1 VAAAS
6 TAALIRPRTAGRVG
20 RRKGGR
26 DERDRS
32 SGSLHGSITMH
43 SVRSPEPRSVSTPIT
58 SHYCCLPRIRDG
70 RAGSLLSAASGLV
83 LGAAFLACGG
93 DPDTGSGGAANGA
106 GTDNALAPMDSG
118 GLGGADTG
126 ESQGGTS
133 SPATSSGAGV
143 GAGSEGIGPIAIDTP
158 PPGDDGAPPSNDAT
172 PMDDPA
178 PTIEEPPVGA
188 EPDGSLI
195 GFASVAAA
203 GLDTTTGGEGGEV
216 VTVTTFED
224 LERQI
229 ASSGAR
235 VVQVQGTIAS
245 PDESFV
251 KLRVGS
257 NKTIIGLGADAT
269 LEHIGFDV
277 TGWGDVET
285 GTLAEFC
292 EPEFEGQFAP
302 VSNVIIRNLTF
313 RDTLGS
319 SSDADG
325 IVVQC
330 YAHHVWIDHNT
341 FLGAPSGNDGAIDI
355 KRGAD
360 WVTVSWNHLQ
370 AWDKSMLLGH
380 DDANGEQDRGT
391 LHVTYHHNYFENT
404 RQRHPRI
411 RFAHAH
417 LLNNYLFNDASVA
430 NRTASYFLVAGVESN
445 VHADGN
451 LIEHA
456 REIYVVGEESSS
468 DALLTFAD
476 SNRVVQLNPSAEA
489 LFQIESN
496 GLAFDP
502 ASFYPYAAEDAA
514 QLATTVP
521 AFAGAGKL

>member
-1 VAAAS
+1 
-6 TAALIRPRTAGRVG
+6 
-20 RRKGGR
+20 
-26 DERDRS
+26 
-32 SGSLHGSITMH
+32 MH
-43 SVRSPEPRSVSTPIT
+43 RAQTPEPRSDSTPIGPHR
-58 SHYCCLPRIRDG
+58 SGPRRPRDGSRAVSLPR
-70 RAGSLLSAASGLV
+70 AVSGLV
-83 LGAAFLACGG
+83 LSAAFLACGDNG
-93 DPDTGSGGAANGA
+93 NSGAEGGALSVPGGAPADSTAAPMGSGNAGTGATEVGTSSAAGGA
-106 GTDNALAPMDSG
+106 GTSSQAG
-118 GLGGADTG
+118 RGEGLG
-126 ESQGGTS
+126 S
-133 SPATSSGAGV
+133 
-143 GAGSEGIGPIAIDTP
+143 IPIAPPMADNDT
-158 PPGDDGAPPSNDAT
+158 PGDDTPDDDAAT
-172 PMDDPA
+172 PVDA
-178 PTIEEPPVGA
+178 PGPIVEEPPVGA
-188 EPDGSLI
+188 EPDATLI

-203 GLDTTTGGEGGEV
+203 GLDTTTGGDGGEV

-229 ASSGAR
+229 SSPGAR

-245 PDESFV
+245 PDENFV

-257 NKTIIGLGADAT
+257 NKSIIGLGADAA

-277 TGWGDVET
+277 TGWGDAET
-285 GTLAEFC
+285 GALADFC
-292 EPEFEGQFAP
+292 EPEFQGQFAP

-313 RDTLGS
+313 RDTLGG
-319 SSDADG
+319 SSDADAV
-325 IVVQC
+325 VVQC

-341 FLGAPSGNDGAIDI
+341 FLGVPNGNDGAIDI

-360 WVTVSWNHLQ
+360 WVTVSWNHLV

-411 RFAHAH
+411 RFAQAH
-417 LLNNYLFNDASVA
+417 VLNNYLFNDASVS

-456 REIYVVGEESSS
+456 REIYVVGEESSA
-468 DALLTFAD
+468 DALLTYAD
-476 SNRVVQLNPSAEA
+476 SNRVVALNPGAES

-496 GLAFDP
+496 GQAFDP
-502 ASFYPYAAEDAA
+502 SSFYSYAVEDAA

-521 AFAGAGKL
+521 TFAGAGKL

>member
-1 VAAAS
+1 M
-6 TAALIRPRTAGRVG
+6 P
-20 RRKGGR
+20 
-26 DERDRS
+26 
-32 SGSLHGSITMH
+32 
-43 SVRSPEPRSVSTPIT
+43 TP
-58 SHYCCLPRIRDG
+58 SHYCRPPRIRDG
-70 RAGSLLSAASGLV
+70 RAGCLLRAASGLV
-83 LGAAFLACGG
+83 LAAAFLACSDSPNTGAGG
-93 DPDTGSGGAANGA
+93 APFGAANGA
-106 GTDNALAPMDSG
+106 GAGNAVAPMG
-118 GLGGADTG
+118 GGSGADTG
-126 ESQGGTS
+126 RSQGGTN
-133 SPATSSGAGV
+133 SPDTSSV
-143 GAGSEGIGPIAIDTP
+143 GAGAGTGSPADGSEGFGPIAIDTP
-158 PPGDDGAPPSNDAT
+158 PPGDEGGPSSNDGTTA
-172 PMDDPA
+172 PMGGPPA
-178 PTIEEPPVGA
+178 IEEPPVGA
-188 EPDGSLI
+188 KPDGSLI

-203 GLDTTTGGEGGEV
+203 GLATTTGGDGGQV

-229 ASSGAR
+229 ASPGAR

-257 NKTIIGLGADAT
+257 NKSIVGLGADAA

-277 TGWGDVET
+277 TGWGDVEA

-380 DDANGEQDRGT
+380 DDSNGEQDRGT

-417 LLNNYLFNDASVA
+417 LLNNYLFNDASVP
-430 NRTASYFLVAGVESN
+430 NRTASYFLVAGLESN

-451 LIEHA
+451 LVEHA

-468 DALLTFAD
+468 DALLTFAET
-476 SNRVVQLNPSAEA
+476 NRVVQLNPSAEA

-502 ASFYPYAAEDAA
+502 ASFYPYTAEDAA

>member
-1 VAAAS
+1 
-6 TAALIRPRTAGRVG
+6 
-20 RRKGGR
+20 
-26 DERDRS
+26 
-32 SGSLHGSITMH
+32 MH
-43 SVRSPEPRSVSTPIT
+43 SVRSPEPRSVFTPII
-58 SHYCCLPRIRDG
+58 SHYCCLHRIRDG
-70 RAGSLLSAASGLV
+70 RGGSVLSAASGLV
-83 LGAAFLACGG
+83 LGAALLACGDNPNAG
-93 DPDTGSGGAANGA
+93 AGGPASGAGNGA
-106 GTDNALAPMDSG
+106 GADNAVAPRGSG
-118 GLGGADTG
+118 GLGGADMG
-126 ESQGGTS
+126 ESQGGPS

-143 GAGSEGIGPIAIDTP
+143 GTGSDSSEGIGPIGIDTP
-158 PPGDDGAPPSNDAT
+158 PPGDNGAPPSNDGT
-172 PMDDPA
+172 PMDGPA
-178 PTIEEPPVGA
+178 PSIEEPPVGA
-188 EPDGSLI
+188 QPDGSLM

-203 GLDTTTGGEGGEV
+203 GLDTTTGGDGGEV
-216 VTVTTFED
+216 VTVATFAD
-224 LERQI
+224 LEREI

-257 NKTIIGLGADAT
+257 NKTIVGLGTDAT
-269 LEHIGFDV
+269 LEHIGLDV

-285 GTLAEFC
+285 GTLADFC

-341 FLGAPSGNDGAIDI
+341 FLGVPSGNDGAIDI

-417 LLNNYLFNDASVA
+417 LLNNYLFNDASVP

-445 VHADGN
+445 VHAEGN

-476 SNRVVQLNPSAEA
+476 SNRVVQLNPGAKA

>member
-1 VAAAS
+1 MHDAQTPAPRS
-6 TAALIRPRTAGRVG
+6 GPTLIAPHGSGPPRPRD
-20 RRKGGR
+20 GGR
-26 DERDRS
+26 A
-32 SGSLHGSITMH
+32 
-43 SVRSPEPRSVSTPIT
+43 
-58 SHYCCLPRIRDG
+58 LPLA
-70 RAGSLLSAASGLV
+70 RALSGLV
-83 LGAAFLACGG
+83 LGAAFVACGAN
-93 DPDTGSGGAANGA
+93 DDTGAEGSAFRVPDGARADSTAAPMASGNSGTGSTEVGA
-106 GTDNALAPMDSG
+106 GTSFQPGNDERP
-118 GLGGADTG
+118 
-126 ESQGGTS
+126 
-133 SPATSSGAGV
+133 
-143 GAGSEGIGPIAIDTP
+143 GSIAIDAPLAGNETP
-158 PPGDDGAPPSNDAT
+158 DDDAAPL
-172 PMDDPA
+172 DDPV
-178 PTIEEPPVGA
+178 PIVEEPPVGA
-188 EPDGSLI
+188 VPDASLI
-195 GFASVAAA
+195 GFASVTAA
-203 GLDTTTGGEGGEV
+203 GLDTTTGGDGGEV

-229 ASSGAR
+229 SSPGAR
-235 VVQVQGTIAS
+235 VVQIQGTIAS
-245 PDESFV
+245 PDETFV

-257 NKTIIGLGADAT
+257 NKSIVGLGADAA

-277 TGWGDVET
+277 TGWGDAET
-285 GTLAEFC
+285 GALADFC
-292 EPEFEGQFAP
+292 EPEFVGQFAP

-313 RDTLGS
+313 RDTLGG
-319 SSDADG
+319 SSDADA

-330 YAHHVWIDHNT
+330 YAHHVWLDHNT
-341 FLGAPSGNDGAIDI
+341 FLGVANGNDGAIDI

-360 WVTVSWNHLQ
+360 WVTVSWNHLVG
-370 AWDKSMLLGH
+370 WDKSMLLGH

-417 LLNNYLFNDASVA
+417 LLNNYLFNDASVP

-476 SNRVVQLNPSAEA
+476 DNRVVALSPGAESQ
-489 LFQIESN
+489 FQIESN
-496 GLAFDP
+496 GRAFAP
-502 ASFYPYAAEDAA
+502 SSFYSYAVEDAA

>member
-1 VAAAS
+1 VG
-6 TAALIRPRTAGRVG
+6 AAL
-20 RRKGGR
+20 
-26 DERDRS
+26 
-32 SGSLHGSITMH
+32 
-43 SVRSPEPRSVSTPIT
+43 
-58 SHYCCLPRIRDG
+58 
-70 RAGSLLSAASGLV
+70 
-83 LGAAFLACGG
+83 LACG
-93 DPDTGSGGAANGA
+93 DNPNAAAAGAANGA
-106 GTDNALAPMDSG
+106 GADNAIAPMGTSP
-118 GLGGADTG
+118 GGADMG
-126 ESQGGTS
+126 DNPGGTS
-133 SPATSSGAGV
+133 NPATSSGAGV
-143 GAGSEGIGPIAIDTP
+143 GTGAPTDNSEGFGPIAIDTP
-158 PPGDDGAPPSNDAT
+158 PPGDDGAT
-172 PMDDPA
+172 PMDGPA

-203 GLDTTTGGEGGEV
+203 GLETTTGGDGGEV

-229 ASSGAR
+229 ASPGAR

-245 PDESFV
+245 PDERFV

-257 NKTIIGLGADAT
+257 NKTIVGLGADAA

-285 GTLAEFC
+285 GALAEFC

-445 VHADGN
+445 VHAEAN
-451 LIEHA
+451 LVEHA

-476 SNRVVQLNPSAEA
+476 SNRIVQLNPGAEA

-496 GLAFDP
+496 GRAFDP

>member
-1 VAAAS
+1 
-6 TAALIRPRTAGRVG
+6 
-20 RRKGGR
+20 
-26 DERDRS
+26 
-32 SGSLHGSITMH
+32 MH
-43 SVRSPEPRSVSTPIT
+43 SVRSSEPRSVSTPIT
-58 SHYCCLPRIRDG
+58 SHFCCVPRIHDS
-70 RAGSLLSAASGLV
+70 RAGSLLSAAAGLV
-83 LGAAFLACGG
+83 VGAALLACGDNPNAG
-93 DPDTGSGGAANGA
+93 AGGPANGA
-106 GTDNALAPMDSG
+106 GANDAVAPMGVSP
-118 GLGGADTG
+118 GGANTG
-126 ESQGGTS
+126 DGQGGTS
-133 SPATSSGAGV
+133 SPDSSGV
-143 GAGSEGIGPIAIDTP
+143 GAGTGPLDSSEGFGPIAIDTP
-158 PPGDDGAPPSNDAT
+158 PPSDEGAPPSNDGAT
-172 PMDDPA
+172 PMDGPA
-178 PTIEEPPVGA
+178 PPIEEPPVGA
-188 EPDGSLI
+188 EPDGTLM

-203 GLDTTTGGEGGEV
+203 GLETTTGGDGGEV

-224 LERQI
+224 LQRQI
-229 ASSGAR
+229 ANPGAR

-245 PDESFV
+245 PDERFV

-257 NKTIIGLGADAT
+257 NKSIIGLGVDAA

-341 FLGAPSGNDGAIDI
+341 FVGAPSGNDGAIDI

-445 VHADGN
+445 VHAEGN

-468 DALLTFAD
+468 DALLTFAE

>member
-1 VAAAS
+1 MHPTRNPAAH
-6 TAALIRPRTAGRVG
+6 AGPKSIAFCR
-20 RRKGGR
+20 
-26 DERDRS
+26 
-32 SGSLHGSITMH
+32 SGSLFSDGSRAA
-43 SVRSPEPRSVSTPIT
+43 S
-58 SHYCCLPRIRDG
+58 LPRAVSR
-70 RAGSLLSAASGLV
+70 LV
-83 LGAAFLACGG
+83 LGAAFLACGANS
-93 DPDTGSGGAANGA
+93 DTGAEGGAFAVPDGARPDNTTPPMGSGNRGTGAPEAGTSGPASNAAGGA
-106 GTDNALAPMDSG
+106 GTSSQAGSSEGPPIGSDTPLAG
-118 GLGGADTG
+118 GDTT
-126 ESQGGTS
+126 GGT
-133 SPATSSGAGV
+133 AT
-143 GAGSEGIGPIAIDTP
+143 P
-158 PPGDDGAPPSNDAT
+158 GAPGPSV
-172 PMDDPA
+172 
-178 PTIEEPPVGA
+178 EEPPVSA
-188 EPDGSLI
+188 QPDASLI

-203 GLDTTTGGEGGEV
+203 GLETTTGGDGGEV

-229 ASSGAR
+229 ASPGAR
-235 VVQVQGTIAS
+235 IVQVQGTIAG

-257 NKTIIGLGADAT
+257 NKTIIGLGADAA

-285 GTLAEFC
+285 GTLSDFC
-292 EPEFEGQFAP
+292 EPEFEGQFTP

-313 RDTLGS
+313 RDTLGG
-319 SSDADG
+319 SSDADAV
-325 IVVQC
+325 VVQC

-341 FLGAPSGNDGAIDI
+341 FLGVPNGNDGAIDI

-360 WVTVSWNHLQ
+360 WVTVSWNHLL

-411 RFAHAH
+411 RFAQAH
-417 LLNNYLFNDASVA
+417 VLNNYLFNDASVS
-430 NRTASYFLVAGVESN
+430 NRTASYFLVAGLESD

-451 LIEHA
+451 LIAHA
-456 REIYVVGEESSS
+456 REIYVVGEESST
-468 DALLTFAD
+468 DALLTYAD
-476 SNRVVQLNPSAEA
+476 SNRVVALNPNAES

-502 ASFYPYAAEDAA
+502 SSFYPYAAEDAA

>member
-1 VAAAS
+1 
-6 TAALIRPRTAGRVG
+6 
-20 RRKGGR
+20 
-26 DERDRS
+26 
-32 SGSLHGSITMH
+32 MH
-43 SVRSPEPRSVSTPIT
+43 RVRSPERGSVSTPIT

-70 RAGSLLSAASGLV
+70 RGGSLLSAASGLV
-83 LGAAFLACGG
+83 LGAAFLACG
-93 DPDTGSGGAANGA
+93 DNPNAVAGGPAFGAGNGA
-106 GTDNALAPMDSG
+106 GADNAFAPMGSDSA
-118 GLGGADTG
+118 GGADTG
-126 ESQGGTS
+126 QTQGGPS
-133 SPATSSGAGV
+133 SPATSGGAGV
-143 GAGSEGIGPIAIDTP
+143 GTSSEGFGPIAIDTP
-158 PPGDDGAPPSNDAT
+158 PAGDDSAPPSNDPT
-172 PMDDPA
+172 PMDGPA
-178 PTIEEPPVGA
+178 PSIEEPPVGA

-203 GLDTTTGGEGGEV
+203 GLGTTTGGDGGEV
-216 VTVTTFED
+216 VTVATFAD
-224 LERQI
+224 LEREI

-235 VVQVQGTIAS
+235 VVQVQGTITS
-245 PDESFV
+245 PDERFV

-269 LEHIGFDV
+269 LEHIGLDV

-285 GTLAEFC
+285 GTLADFC

-330 YAHHVWIDHNT
+330 SAHHVWIDHNT

-417 LLNNYLFNDASVA
+417 LLNNYLFNDASVP

-445 VHADGN
+445 VHAEGN

-476 SNRVVQLNPSAEA
+476 SNRVVQLKLSSRSNPMAWRSTP
-489 LFQIESN
+489 
-496 GLAFDP
+496 P
-502 ASFYPYAAEDAA
+502 ASTPTQRKTLPSWPRRFQRSRAPESSESRRGARPRRKESDLRWVALARHRPTSPR
-514 QLATTVP
+514 QLTEEC
-521 AFAGAGKL
+521 GR

>member
-1 VAAAS
+1 MP
-6 TAALIRPRTAGRVG
+6 TAQT
-20 RRKGGR
+20 
-26 DERDRS
+26 
-32 SGSLHGSITMH
+32 
-43 SVRSPEPRSVSTPIT
+43 PEPRSGSTPIAPHR
-58 SHYCCLPRIRDG
+58 SGPPRRRGSAVSLPRAI
-70 RAGSLLSAASGLV
+70 SGLV
-83 LGAAFLACGG
+83 LGAAVVACSANGNTGEEGG
-93 DPDTGSGGAANGA
+93 AFPVPDGAGAGSTAAPMGSGNPGTGATEVG
-106 GTDNALAPMDSG
+106 
-118 GLGGADTG
+118 
-126 ESQGGTS
+126 GGTS
-133 SPATSSGAGV
+133 AQPGSSERP
-143 GAGSEGIGPIAIDTP
+143 GSIAIDAPLAGNDTP
-158 PPGDDGAPPSNDAT
+158 GNET
-172 PMDDPA
+172 PDTTPVDDPG
-178 PTIEEPPVGA
+178 PVVEEPPVGA
-188 EPDGSLI
+188 EPDASLI

-203 GLDTTTGGEGGEV
+203 GLDTTTGGDGGEV

-229 ASSGAR
+229 SSPGAR
-235 VVQVQGTIAS
+235 VIQVQGTIAS
-245 PDESFV
+245 PDETFV

-257 NKTIIGLGADAT
+257 NKSIIGLGADAA

-277 TGWGDVET
+277 TGWGDAET
-285 GTLAEFC
+285 GVLADFC
-292 EPEFEGQFAP
+292 EPEFVGQFVP

-313 RDTLGS
+313 RDTLGG
-319 SSDADG
+319 SSDADA

-330 YAHHVWIDHNT
+330 YAHHVWLDHNT
-341 FLGAPSGNDGAIDI
+341 FLGVPNGNDGAIDI

-360 WVTVSWNHLQ
+360 WVTVSWNHIL

-417 LLNNYLFNDASVA
+417 VLNNYLFNDASVP

-456 REIYVVGEESSS
+456 REIYVVGEESST

-476 SNRVVQLNPSAEA
+476 NNRVVALNPGAESQ
-489 LFQIESN
+489 FQIASN
-496 GLAFDP
+496 GRAFNP
-502 ASFYPYAAEDAA
+502 SSFYPYVVEDAA

>member
-1 VAAAS
+1 MPPA
-6 TAALIRPRTAGRVG
+6 PP
-20 RRKGGR
+20 
-26 DERDRS
+26 
-32 SGSLHGSITMH
+32 
-43 SVRSPEPRSVSTPIT
+43 PEPRSGSTP
-58 SHYCCLPRIRDG
+58 SAPHRSGPLCPRDGGPRDGGPRDGGLRDGSRAVSLPR
-70 RAGSLLSAASGLV
+70 AVSGLV
-83 LGAAFLACGG
+83 LGAAFLACGDNG
-93 DPDTGSGGAANGA
+93 NTGAVPGGARADSTAVPMASGNPGA
-106 GTDNALAPMDSG
+106 GAS
-118 GLGGADTG
+118 
-126 ESQGGTS
+126 EVGTS
-133 SPATSSGAGV
+133 SPDSSAAA
-143 GAGSEGIGPIAIDTP
+143 GAGSSQAGSSEGSGSIPLDTP
-158 PPGDDGAPPSNDAT
+158 LAGNDTPGNDTPDDNAAT
-172 PMDDPA
+172 PVAA
-178 PTIEEPPVGA
+178 PGPSVEAPPVGA
-188 EPDGSLI
+188 EPDTTLI

-203 GLDTTTGGEGGEV
+203 GLGTTTGGDGGEV

-229 ASSGAR
+229 SSPGAR
-235 VVQVQGTIAS
+235 VVQVQGSIAS
-245 PDESFV
+245 PDETFV

-257 NKTIIGLGADAT
+257 NKSILGLGTDAA

-277 TGWGDVET
+277 TGWGDAET
-285 GTLAEFC
+285 GALADFC

-313 RDTLGS
+313 RDTLGG
-319 SSDADG
+319 SSDADAV
-325 IVVQC
+325 VVQC

-341 FLGAPSGNDGAIDI
+341 FLGVPNGNDGAVDI

-360 WVTVSWNHLQ
+360 WVTVSWNHVL

-391 LHVTYHHNYFENT
+391 LHVTYHHNFFENT

-417 LLNNYLFNDASVA
+417 VLNNYLFNDASVS

-456 REIYVVGEESSS
+456 REIYVVGEESST

-476 SNRVVQLNPSAEA
+476 SNRVVALNPGAES

-496 GLAFDP
+496 GQAFDP
-502 ASFYPYAAEDAA
+502 SSFYPYAVEDAA
-514 QLATTVP
+514 QLGTTVRT
-521 AFAGAGKL
+521 FAGAGKL

>member
-1 VAAAS
+1 
-6 TAALIRPRTAGRVG
+6 
-20 RRKGGR
+20 
-26 DERDRS
+26 
-32 SGSLHGSITMH
+32 M
-43 SVRSPEPRSVSTPIT
+43 
-58 SHYCCLPRIRDG
+58 
-70 RAGSLLSAASGLV
+70 
-83 LGAAFLACGG
+83 LGAACLACGDNSSMG
-93 DPDTGSGGAANGA
+93 AGGAAFGAANGA
-106 GTDNALAPMDSG
+106 GADNAVAPMGSG
-118 GLGGADTG
+118 SPGGADTG
-126 ESQGGTS
+126 QSPGETS
-133 SPATSSGAGV
+133 NPDTTGV
-143 GAGSEGIGPIAIDTP
+143 GAGAGTESPSDGREGFGPIAIDTP
-158 PPGDDGAPPSNDAT
+158 PPGNDGAPPSNEPTA
-172 PMDDPA
+172 PDDPA
-178 PTIEEPPVGA
+178 PSEDPPVGA
-188 EPDGSLI
+188 KPDDSLI

-203 GLDTTTGGEGGEV
+203 GLTTTTGGDGGEV

-224 LERQI
+224 LQLQI
-229 ASSGAR
+229 ASPGAR
-235 VVQVQGTIAS
+235 VIQVQGTIAS
-245 PDESFV
+245 PDESYV

-257 NKTIIGLGADAT
+257 NKSIVGLGTDAA
-269 LEHIGFDV
+269 LAHIGFDV

-292 EPEFEGQFAP
+292 EPEFQGQFAP

-341 FLGAPSGNDGAIDI
+341 FLGAQSGNDGAIDI

-370 AWDKSMLLGH
+370 GWDKSMLLGH

-404 RQRHPRI
+404 RQRHPRV

-417 LLNNYLFNDASVA
+417 LLNNFLFNDASVP
-430 NRTASYFLVAGVESN
+430 NRTASYFVVAGVESN

-502 ASFYPYAAEDAA
+502 ASFYPYTVEDAA
-514 QLATTVP
+514 QLGTTVP

>member
-1 VAAAS
+1 
-6 TAALIRPRTAGRVG
+6 
-20 RRKGGR
+20 
-26 DERDRS
+26 
-32 SGSLHGSITMH
+32 MH
-43 SVRSPEPRSVSTPIT
+43 PAQTPEPRSGSTPIAPHHCGPRRPRD
-58 SHYCCLPRIRDG
+58 SGRVVALPR
-70 RAGSLLSAASGLV
+70 AVSALV
-83 LGAAFLACGG
+83 LSAAFLACGDGGNTEAEGGAFGVPGGAGAASPVGSG
-93 DPDTGSGGAANGA
+93 DSGAGATDVGTGSPDGNPAGG
-106 GTDNALAPMDSG
+106 T
-118 GLGGADTG
+118 
-126 ESQGGTS
+126 GTS
-133 SPATSSGAGV
+133 SQPGSGEGLGSLPIAPPLVDNGTPGGETPNDGTPNDGATPV
-143 GAGSEGIGPIAIDTP
+143 DDPGPIV
-158 PPGDDGAPPSNDAT
+158 
-172 PMDDPA
+172 
-178 PTIEEPPVGA
+178 EEPPVGA
-188 EPDGSLI
+188 VPDVSLI

-203 GLDTTTGGEGGEV
+203 GLDTTTGGDGGEV

-229 ASSGAR
+229 SNPGAR

-245 PDESFV
+245 PDETFV

-257 NKTIIGLGADAT
+257 NKSIIGLGADAA

-277 TGWGDVET
+277 TGWGDAET
-285 GTLAEFC
+285 GALADFC

-313 RDTLGS
+313 RDTLGG
-319 SSDADG
+319 SSDADA

-330 YAHHVWIDHNT
+330 YAHHVWLDHNT
-341 FLGAPSGNDGAIDI
+341 FLGVPNGNDGAIDI

-360 WVTVSWNHLQ
+360 WVTVSWNHLL

-391 LHVTYHHNYFENT
+391 LHVTYHHNFFENT

-417 LLNNYLFNDASVA
+417 VLNNYLFNDASVP

-451 LIEHA
+451 LVEHA
-456 REIYVVGEESSS
+456 REIYVVGEESSN

-476 SNRVVQLNPSAEA
+476 SNRVVALNPGAESQ
-489 LFQIESN
+489 FQIESN
-496 GLAFDP
+496 GQAFDP
-502 ASFYPYAAEDAA
+502 ASFYPYAVEDAA
-514 QLATTVP
+514 QLGATVR